1 MMTEMD
7 RPIGGDGN
15 RGKFLSREHWIAA
28 LGTVGVLVLSCAGML
43 VGATLWIE
51 STIRAVAEADL
62 AAINAVVLGPPYR
75 WPRWAA
81 R

>member
-1 MMTEMD
+1 MTEMD

-15 RGKFLSREHWIAA
+15 RGRFLSREHWIAA

-51 STIRAVAEADL
+51 STTLIFRRFKQITSIAS
-62 AAINAVVLGPPYR
+62 
-75 WPRWAA
+75 PRSKSGE

>member
-1 MMTEMD
+1 M
-7 RPIGGDGN
+7 GN
-15 RGKFLSREHWIAA
+15 RGRFLSREQWIAA

-62 AAINAVVLGPPYR
+62 AAINSVVLGPPHR